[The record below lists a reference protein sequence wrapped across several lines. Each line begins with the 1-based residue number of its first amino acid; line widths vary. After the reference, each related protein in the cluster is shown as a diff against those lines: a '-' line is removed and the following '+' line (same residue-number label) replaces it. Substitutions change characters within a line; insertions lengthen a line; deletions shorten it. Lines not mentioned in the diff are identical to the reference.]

1 MSVRPELK
9 LTYAEYLEFPRDG
22 NRYEILDGELV
33 VRPSPGRRH
42 HRLVLRLTSLVERF
56 LGRYPLGQVF
66 RAPLDVML
74 SETDVMQPDLLF
86 LSKKRA
92 RRLTEACVQGA
103 PDLIVEVST
112 PESRVSDRAL
122 KRETYER
129 FDLWE
134 YWRIDPDWEAVEIY
148 RRDVKHSLTF
158 RSRLERASGGV
169 LTSPLL
175 AGLEIS
181 LPALF
186 ALADRAPTRSDQPPL
201 SAQ

>member
-9 LTYAEYLEFPRDG
+9 LTYGEYLDFPRDG

-33 VRPSPGRRH
+33 VRPSAGRRH
-42 HRLVLRLTSLVERF
+42 HRLVLRLSALVERF
-56 LGRYPLGQVF
+56 LARYALGQVF
-66 RAPLDVML
+66 RGPLDVML
-74 SETDVMQPDLLF
+74 SETDVVQPDLLY

-112 PESRVSDRAL
+112 PESRVSDRTQ
-122 KRETYER
+122 KREAYER

-134 YWRIDPDWEAVEIY
+134 YWRFDLEWEAVEVY

-158 RSRLERASGGV
+158 RSRLEKSAGGV

-186 ALADRAPTRSDQPPL
+186 ALADRTPTRPEHLPVSTQ
-201 SAQ
+201 